1 MVPPSRTVLLG
12 ASNLRISWARVIG
25 RVGAS
30 GARQILVACGQGRSY
45 GKESSFLRLR
55 KLPGILHCGLW
66 KTLQAAA
73 PLPTRALLTDVG
85 NDLIY
90 GVQVADIAAW
100 LEECLTRL
108 AAVDAEVVLTPLALG
123 RLDKLTPLSYRIA
136 QKVMFP
142 GRDLPLSEL
151 LRRAHD
157 LDARLRR
164 LAYQHGA
171 TLVEQ
176 PADWYGLD
184 PIHFRRGKRQ
194 EAWERILAGWQAT
207 EAHERARLPL
217 LGAAEYKL
225 FGRSMATPQPVRKL
239 AGGAAIYLY

>member
-1 MVPPSRTVLLG
+1 MV
-12 ASNLRISWARVIG
+12 G
-25 RVGAS
+25 RVAAA
-30 GARQILVACGQGRSY
+30 GAREVLVACGQGRSY

-55 KLPGILHCGLW
+55 KLPGIRLCGLW
-66 KTLQAAA
+66 ERLQAHPAR
-73 PLPTRALLTDVG
+73 PTRALLTDVG

-90 GVQVADIAAW
+90 GEPVAEIVVW
-100 LEECLTRL
+100 LEECLARL
-108 AAVDAEVVLTPLALG
+108 AAADAEVVLTPLALG

-151 LRRAHD
+151 LRRAHE

-164 LAYQHGA
+164 LAYRHGA

-184 PIHFRRGKRQ
+184 PIHFRRGKRK
-194 EAWERILAGWQAT
+194 EAWERILSSWPVREPQ
-207 EAHERARLPL
+207 ERVRLPL
-217 LGAAEYKL
+217 IGAETYKL
-225 FGRSMATPQPVRKL
+225 FGRTRTTPQPVLRV
-239 AGGAAIYLY
+239 AGGAEVWVY